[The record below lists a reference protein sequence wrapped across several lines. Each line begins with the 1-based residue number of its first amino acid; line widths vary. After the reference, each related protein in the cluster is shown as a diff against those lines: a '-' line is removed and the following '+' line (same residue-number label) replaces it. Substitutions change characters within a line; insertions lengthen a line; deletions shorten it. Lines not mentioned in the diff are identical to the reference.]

1 MTGELRSKA
10 AQPSLRSPAIETT
23 FSEEVG
29 GQLVGTADGETGEL
43 HSEAAQPS
51 LRSPVSPS
59 ASAEL
64 GGVDNVGD
72 RG

>member
-10 AQPSLRSPAIETT
+10 AQPSLGSPAIETT

-29 GQLVGTADGETGEL
+29 GQLVVTGDGETGEL

-51 LRSPVSPS
+51 LHPSGADPASPG
-59 ASAEL
+59 AE
-64 GGVDNVGD
+64 GEE
-72 RG
+72 